1 MTTKIVSAKDLEK
14 MGILKRRT
22 ALRMATLGLV
32 PHYKYGERMHRV
44 GFIPSE
50 VLQSLKRGHVIA

>member
-1 MTTKIVSAKDLEK
+1 MTQKIVSAKELER

-22 ALRMATLGLV
+22 ALRMAMLGLV

-44 GFIPSE
+44 GFMPSE
-50 VLQSLKRGHVIA
+50 VLQSLKRGRV